1 MTGFFFFSF
10 FVGSS
15 IDFNITN
22 MHILHVQESS
32 TFNPYFALNNQSGM
46 LYNKISINLTE
57 VRIQATD

>member
-1 MTGFFFFSF
+1 MTFFLL

-15 IDFNITN
+15 INFNITN
-22 MHILHVQESS
+22 MHILHVQENS

-57 VRIQATD
+57 VRKEATD